1 MGPVATLS
9 LTAPAPTIAHC
20 MRCHKHC
27 PNRHTPY
34 TPDWAQLGG
43 PRGGPRGA
51 RGGQKKCKFLSR
63 LGELLNTQKN
73 VHILAPPGG
82 PPGGPQNVH
91 PKTPHLIEKVFIS
104 GAPKPPFLG
113 VPGGPPGGPP
123 AGGARGGPG
132 GPRPGNFSPRGPP
145 RGGPPGTP
153 FLGGPGGV
161 PDRPLDRPL
170 DRGPR

>member
-82 PPGGPQNVH
+82 APRGAPKCTPQNPPFNRESVH
-91 PKTPHLIEKVFIS
+91 LRGPKTPLF
-104 GAPKPPFLG
+104 
-113 VPGGPPGGPP
+113 GGP
-123 AGGARGGPG
+123 RGGPG
-132 GPRPGNFSPRGPP
+132 GPPGP
-145 RGGPPGTP
+145 
-153 FLGGPGGV
+153 GGPGG
-161 PDRPLDRPL
+161 PGGPPPGKFFPPGAPPGGPPRDPLFGGSR
-170 DRGPR
+170 RGPG